1 MGSRKRTVHPR
12 GCCETFLIPIYIH
25 LDNLKMCHP
34 KSKNVDLKLESLII
48 ENRVRKARKVVKKY
62 RKMSLKKE
70 MKRLRRLIPGGESL
84 QQTEVL
90 DQTILM
96 IQELEM
102 KLLARIHQTGIPA
115 RLAGV
120 LNENNPLLGD
130 KKNMNLDIL

>member
-1 MGSRKRTVHPR
+1 
-12 GCCETFLIPIYIH
+12 
-25 LDNLKMCHP
+25 MCHP

-130 KKNMNLDIL
+130 KKNMNLAILRGLVVQTMK